1 MIYVPPVMSSIMYYG
16 PMLVVNIANHVK
28 PLKWQMPQQI
38 AQLSADDEIF
48 ICTVYKT
55 NVEMHCSSSKHLCIN
70 IMICVRQFFFPYV
83 FNLSQEGSA
92 MYKLTPVLLMLC
104 YLTHARTHT
113 HTRYISDVSSSAESE
128 NPRIWNSTTVA
139 IFGMVGTLSER
150 NYIRVYCTALPGLL
164 FCNCRDSDQGIITGL
179 FRDGFAKTVRIR
191 QDLDAT
197 WTQST
202 RNGNEI
208 FLQIMLVPKDT
219 MLRDASNC
227 RECQADLS
235 GPFPI
240 PLTLLRTYI
249 TTFRQ

>member
-1 MIYVPPVMSSIMYYG
+1 MINVPPFMSSIMYYG

-55 NVEMHCSSSKHLCIN
+55 NVKMHCSSSKHLCIN

-113 HTRYISDVSSSAESE
+113 HTRTHTHGHTHTHTHTHTHI
-128 NPRIWNSTTVA
+128 
-139 IFGMVGTLSER
+139 
-150 NYIRVYCTALPGLL
+150 
-164 FCNCRDSDQGIITGL
+164 
-179 FRDGFAKTVRIR
+179 KH
-191 QDLDAT
+191 
-197 WTQST
+197 
-202 RNGNEI
+202 
-208 FLQIMLVPKDT
+208 
-219 MLRDASNC
+219 
-227 RECQADLS
+227 
-235 GPFPI
+235 
-240 PLTLLRTYI
+240 
-249 TTFRQ
+249 